1 MKVGN
6 KPPKMPHCPSEGG
19 HKPPQMPNHPS
30 GHKPSSHGDGNHPFK
45 HVQLHQKPG
54 EHKPH
59 GEPPK
64 PHSQDPMHKSPFKE
78 HFSNNQF
85 SPNDMHSRL
94 MSMKG
99 DGNL

>member
-6 KPPKMPHCPSEGG
+6 KPPKMQHNPFEG
-19 HKPPQMPNHPS
+19 HKPPQMPHHD
-30 GHKPSSHGDGNHPFK
+30 GGGKPPC
-45 HVQLHQKPG
+45 KPG
-54 EHKPH
+54 DFKGH

-64 PHSQDPMHKSPFKE
+64 HLQDPMHKSPFKE
-78 HFSNNQF
+78 HFGNNQF
-85 SPNDMHSRL
+85 SPNDMNSRL